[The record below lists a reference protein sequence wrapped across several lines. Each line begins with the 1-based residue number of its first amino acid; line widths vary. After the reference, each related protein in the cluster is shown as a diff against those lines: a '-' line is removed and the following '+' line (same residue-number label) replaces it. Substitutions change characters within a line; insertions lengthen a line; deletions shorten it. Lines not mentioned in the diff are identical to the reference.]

1 MALCSFLS
9 SVIPF
14 SFTGIFSSCSSSS
27 SKMLVIPSYAFPLG
41 YLGIQILYDSAFCCC
56 CCLLEHY
63 GAPQFP
69 YHLFIFCSLP
79 CGSLFLLQHL
89 VPLFT
94 CIVQNYRSRQF
105 QFCLAHYLA
114 CDSFLSIIWCILFI
128 EATVGSRKTTPNCF
142 NCEVVRCQKLI
153 QFTLQG
159 IHHYSNGSTQFTP
172 WLCHVH
178 SYGILA

>member
-1 MALCSFLS
+1 MHSLW
-9 SVIPF
+9 VIWVFRF
-14 SFTGIFSSCSSSS
+14 STSN
-27 SKMLVIPSYAFPLG
+27 
-41 YLGIQILYDSAFCCC
+41 YDSAFCCC
-56 CCLLEHY
+56 CSLLEHY
-63 GAPQFP
+63 RAPQFP
-69 YHLFIFCSLP
+69 HHLFVFCSLP

-159 IHHYSNGSTQFTP
+159 IKSLFKWVNPIYTMAVSRALIWYTNITSPHTI
-172 WLCHVH
+172 V
-178 SYGILA
+178 